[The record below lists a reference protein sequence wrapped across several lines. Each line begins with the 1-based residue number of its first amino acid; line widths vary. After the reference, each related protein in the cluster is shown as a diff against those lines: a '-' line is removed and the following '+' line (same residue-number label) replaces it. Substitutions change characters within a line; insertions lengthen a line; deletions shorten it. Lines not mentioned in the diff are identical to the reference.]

1 VKINIT
7 IDVSREVLEG
17 IFITSIEG
25 GSNYWCEFSDEALEI
40 VNKTNPKDG
49 VTPFSQRLFNAVFDN
64 GAVVPIHDAEGDDGD
79 EPIGELCY
87 DSMLEGLR
95 RCANEA
101 LWALQEERDERG
113 DASSSDVV
121 FQYMALGEFVYG

>member
-1 VKINIT
+1 MKINIT

-17 IFITSIEG
+17 IFITAIEG
-25 GSNYWCEFSDEALEI
+25 GSNYWCEFSDEAIDI
-40 VNKTNPKDG
+40 VNNSAPQDG
-49 VTPFSQRLFNAVFDN
+49 ITSFSERVFNAVFDH

-87 DSMLEGLR
+87 DAMLEGLR
-95 RCANEA
+95 RCDNEA

>member
-1 VKINIT
+1 MKINIT
-7 IDVSREVLEG
+7 IDVPREVLEG
-17 IFITSIEG
+17 IFVTAIEG
-25 GSNYWCEFSDEALEI
+25 GSNYWCKFSDEAIDI
-40 VNKTNPKDG
+40 VNKTIPRTECSAFSERVFKAVYDG
-49 VTPFSQRLFNAVFDN
+49 
-64 GAVVPIHDAEGDDGD
+64 GAKIPIHDAEGDEGD

-113 DASSSDVV
+113 DAASSDVV